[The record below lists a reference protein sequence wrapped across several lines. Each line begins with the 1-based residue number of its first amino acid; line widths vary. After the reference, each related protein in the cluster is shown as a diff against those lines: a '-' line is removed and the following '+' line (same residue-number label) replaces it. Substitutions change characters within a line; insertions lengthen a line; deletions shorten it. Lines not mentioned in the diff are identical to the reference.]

1 MANSQIGI
9 EKSSNNK
16 IKKFPINKD
25 WEKNLYFNDRG
36 NVAKTIDNF
45 YLILNNAEEFV
56 GKIKLNGMSDKIEYN
71 GRCIE
76 TTDIDEIQL
85 IIEKEYGIFDDK
97 KFMSALRLVARKH
110 MYNSIKEMLEDLE
123 WDGIKRADTIL
134 CKYLGAE
141 ESEYTSTCF
150 RLLLFGAI
158 ERVYNPGA
166 KFDYLI
172 IFKGGQGIG
181 KSTFFNMLCGNDYYQ
196 DDLKDFKKAF
206 EYTQGKWFVEIG
218 ELDAMKKA
226 EVTAMKSY
234 VTLTKETHRLPYE
247 KTAKDY
253 KRKFVLLGTTNENC
267 FFEDETGNRR
277 YPVVECAKHKN
288 NLKHSIFE
296 EGALYEIKQSLA
308 EVFQEYKD
316 GKKFLTLSKEMEAI
330 LEERNKQ
337 YLSDDG
343 LSGIVEGYLENKE
356 KVCIMQIWDE
366 CVEQHRKW
374 KYSRTMA
381 NRIRDIILRL
391 PDWERYTGSKSGKTD
406 ITSCT
411 RDYHG
416 NPTTKHYDKQVAFV
430 KNKKVKVERESYIE
444 SSNKNMNKI
453 FNTENKDYFMKVGEN
468 NE

>member
-1 MANSQIGI
+1 MTNRQVISK
-9 EKSSNNK
+9 EPSNNK
-16 IKKFPINKD
+16 IKKFPISRE
-25 WEKNLYFNDRG
+25 WEKNLTFNDKG
-36 NVAKTIDNF
+36 NIAKTIDNF
-45 YLILNNAEEFV
+45 YLILTNAEEFI
-56 GKIKLNGMSDKIEYN
+56 GKIKLNDMSDKIEYK
-71 GRCIE
+71 GKCIE
-76 TTDIDEIQL
+76 TTDFDEMQL
-85 IIEKEYGIFDDK
+85 IIEKEYGIYDDK
-97 KFMSALRLVARKH
+97 KFNSALRLVAREN
-110 MYNSIKEMLEDLE
+110 MYNSIKDMLESLK

-134 CKYLGAE
+134 CKYLNAE
-141 ESEYTSTCF
+141 ESEYTATCF

-166 KFDYLI
+166 KYDYLI

-181 KSTFFNMLCGNDYYQ
+181 KSTFFNMLCGNEYYQ
-196 DDLKDFKKAF
+196 DNLKDFKKAF

-226 EVTAMKSY
+226 EITAMKSY
-234 VTLTKETHRLPYE
+234 VTQTKETHRLPYD
-247 KTAKDY
+247 KTSKDFY
-253 KRKFVLLGTTNENC
+253 RKFVLLGTTNENC

-277 YPVVECAKHKN
+277 YPVIECAKHKN
-288 NLKHSIFE
+288 QLSHSIFE
-296 EGALYEIKQSLA
+296 EGALYEIKQALA

-316 GKKFLTLSKEMEAI
+316 GKKFLTLPKEMEAI

-366 CVEQHRKW
+366 CVEQHKKW

-391 PDWERYTGSKSGKTD
+391 PDWERYNGSKSGKTD
-406 ITSCT
+406 ITSVV

-416 NPTTKHYDKQVAFV
+416 NLITKHYDKQVAFV
-430 KNKKVKVERESYIE
+430 KNKKVTVEKNNFIQA
-444 SSNKNMNKI
+444 SNENMNKI
-453 FNTENKDYFMKVGEN
+453 FNTENENYFMEV
-468 NE
+468 